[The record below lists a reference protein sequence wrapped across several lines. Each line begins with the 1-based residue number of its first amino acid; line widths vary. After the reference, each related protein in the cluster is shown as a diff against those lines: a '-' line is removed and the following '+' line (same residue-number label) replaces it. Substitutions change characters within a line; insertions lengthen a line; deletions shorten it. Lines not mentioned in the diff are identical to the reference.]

1 MELVNYL
8 ELTKLQD
15 GLSKR
20 LPAIIIT
27 SLTLTAGLAWND
39 VIQSIIN
46 YYVPE
51 NKKQEMNV
59 WAKLMYVI
67 ILSIVIIIIIGVL
80 VRFDSASNSNDAL
93 DSSSNN
99 IGAIY
104 VKK

>member
-80 VRFDSASNSNDAL
+80 VRFDSHNTSNDAP
-93 DSSSNN
+93 DN

>member
-1 MELVNYL
+1 MELVDYL
-8 ELTKLQD
+8 ELSKLQD
-15 GLSKR
+15 SLSKR

-39 VIQSIIN
+39 VIQLIIN

-67 ILSIVIIIIIGVL
+67 ILSIIIIIIIGVL
-80 VRFDSASNSNDAL
+80 LRFESDNATNSVSDSAT
-93 DSSSNN
+93 NN

>member
-67 ILSIVIIIIIGVL
+67 ILSIVIIMIIGVL
-80 VRFDSASNSNDAL
+80 VRFDSASTSNDAL
-93 DSSSNN
+93 DSQSNN